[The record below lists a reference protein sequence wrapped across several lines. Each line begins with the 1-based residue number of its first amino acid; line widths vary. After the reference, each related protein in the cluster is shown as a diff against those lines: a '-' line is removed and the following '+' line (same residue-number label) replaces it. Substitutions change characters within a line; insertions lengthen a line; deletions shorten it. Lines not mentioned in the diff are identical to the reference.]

1 MTLFRF
7 TGVRNGLLS
16 LVKPKKKKKT
26 NVLNL
31 RKMTRLELMEL
42 CRKLIR
48 EKATK

>member
-16 LVKPKKKKKT
+16 LVKPKKKKK